1 MSIKTLAISAGMLA
15 LVLLPVLAQETPKT
29 LPEDKLTKLYENV
42 CGGCHGADVVFGE
55 PRDYQGWNN
64 TVDRMVQQGAS
75 ASDEELHQIVD
86 YLAKYFGM
94 PVNVNTAAGEEI
106 QTLGLTEDQA
116 KAVIAARATEKF
128 ADFVAL
134 SALLALKEVN
144 LDGVKHRLVFPKGLP
159 QDPIRQTYLNIC
171 GVCHG
176 ADIIVGESHN
186 REIWDALVGR
196 MRVNGARGSD
206 DDFKKITD
214 YLVMYFGPKPG
225 APEAAATPAPV
236 NSAPAPKQ

>member
-1 MSIKTLAISAGMLA
+1 MSIKTLVISAGMVA
-15 LVLLPVLAQETPKT
+15 LVLLPVLAQEAPKT
-29 LPEDKLTKLYENV
+29 LPEDKNTKLYENV
-42 CGGCHGADVVFGE
+42 CGSCHDADIAFGD
-55 PRDYQGWNN
+55 PRDHQGWSN

-75 ASDEELHQIVD
+75 ASDEELSQIVD

-116 KAVIAARATEKF
+116 KAVIAARAREKF

-134 SALLALKEVN
+134 SALPALKEVN
-144 LDGVKHRLVFPKGLP
+144 LDGVKHRLVFPKELP

-171 GVCHG
+171 GACHV
-176 ADIIVGESHN
+176 ADIVVGESHN
-186 REIWDALVGR
+186 RATWDALVGR
-196 MRVNGARGSD
+196 MREHGAQGSD

-214 YLVMYFGPKPG
+214 YLVTYFGSK
-225 APEAAATPAPV
+225 
-236 NSAPAPKQ
+236 